1 MRSRLTAPGGS
12 RKGQRVHE
20 PARSLLLTALLLG
33 ACGGANETVREG
45 GVRSDASD
53 REPDTGDET
62 PRDGDAG
69 EATGASQDGGQAPDR
84 DAGTRDAASR
94 DAAAD
99 AGGNQSGQ
107 DASSAMGNARRRE
120 VCGETTS
127 FPNPLPSDTSK
138 RKAEPVGSMTFG
150 FIEGPVW
157 LAAQGVLLFSDMNFS
172 GGDAMGPPSRIR
184 RLMPPATFDEFNPAS
199 NSNGLALA
207 PDGSLLAATHD
218 NQALS
223 RFSMDGVA
231 RTQLTVLV
239 DGKHFNS
246 PNDLTV
252 RSDGTVYF
260 TDPDWQLGPRSS
272 ETKMTGVYRVS
283 SPLSVTG
290 ENAAKL
296 VEGTLQKPNGVAL
309 SPDEQTLY
317 IGSQGNEIWKYP
329 VQSDGALGARSK
341 FADTGSSDGMAVDCA
356 GNLYVAS
363 GTLEVF
369 APSGMKLGEI
379 TLDGDPSNAAFGGSD
394 RKTLYITA
402 GAKLYAIA
410 LNVPGFPY

>member
-1 MRSRLTAPGGS
+1 VRDGAV
-12 RKGQRVHE
+12 RV
-20 PARSLLLTALLLG
+20 
-33 ACGGANETVREG
+33 
-45 GVRSDASD
+45 DASD
-53 REPDTGDET
+53 READSGDEK
-62 PRDGDAG
+62 PGDGDAG
-69 EATGASQDGGQAPDR
+69 EATGTNLDGGSGSD
-84 DAGTRDAASR
+84 RDAASR
-94 DAAAD
+94 DAATRD
-99 AGGNQSGQ
+99 AAREAGEAQAGQ
-107 DASSAMGNARRRE
+107 DAGSAMGNARRRE
-120 VCGETTS
+120 ICGEATS
-127 FPNPLPSDTSK
+127 FPSPLPSDSEK

-184 RLMPPATFDEFNPAS
+184 RLKPPATFDEFNPSS

-207 PDGSLLAATHD
+207 PDGSLLAASHD

-231 RTQLTVLV
+231 RTQITVLV
-239 DGKHFNS
+239 DGKHLNS

-252 RSDGTVYF
+252 RSDGTVYL
-260 TDPDWQLGPRSS
+260 TDPDWQLGPRTS

-283 SPLSVTG
+283 APLSVTG
-290 ENAAKL
+290 SNAATL

-317 IGSQGNEIWKYP
+317 VGSQGNEIWKYP
-329 VQSDGALGARSK
+329 VMSDGSLGTRSK
-341 FADTGSSDGMAVDCA
+341 FAETGSSDGMAVDCA

-402 GAKLYAIA
+402 GAKLYAIT